1 MPSAAP
7 LVHIV
12 RSGLQ
17 ESMHLGHIAVCDHEG
32 SLVASLGDPMHR
44 LFSRSSMKPL
54 QAAVSLRRIDEP
66 LPADLIAV
74 MCASH
79 NGEPVHVRAVRQL
92 LRRAGVPETAL
103 GCPADLPMHPE
114 ERRTARRPSRI
125 FHNCSGKHAG
135 MLVACQRSG
144 LELDGYLRPAHP
156 LQREIVRAVRS
167 ATSVDRPKI
176 GVDGCGAPVHGL
188 PLRGMAT
195 LFARLSRPERLG
207 RLGEHAAR
215 TVACMRAAP
224 YLVAGRG
231 RSDTRLMDEVS
242 GLVCKVGAE
251 GLHCAAVLGAGI
263 GIAVKVADGSDRA
276 AVPALVRTLDL
287 LEVIDDE
294 QRVHLSSLGRPSVL
308 GGGRPVGELVAG
320 FRLRPPRG

>member
-17 ESMHLGHIAVCDHEG
+17 ESVHLGHIAVCDHEG
-32 SLVASLGDPMHR
+32 TLVASLGDPMHR

-74 MCASH
+74 MCGSH
-79 NGEPVHVRAVRQL
+79 SGEPVHVRAVRQL

-114 ERRTARRPSRI
+114 ERRMARRPRRV

-135 MLVACQRSG
+135 MLLACERSG
-144 LELDGYLRPAHP
+144 ADLDSYLRPSHP
-156 LQREIVRAVRS
+156 LQRAVARAVGR
-167 ATSVDRPKI
+167 ATGTDPQI

-188 PLRGMAT
+188 PLAGLAT
-195 LFARLSRPERLG
+195 LFARLARPERLG
-207 RLGEHAAR
+207 ALAEPALMAVAA
-215 TVACMRAAP
+215 MRAHP
-224 YLVAGRG
+224 YLVAGAR
-231 RSDTRLMDEVS
+231 RSDTLLMTEVPN
-242 GLVCKVGAE
+242 LICKVGAE
-251 GLHCAAVLGAGI
+251 GLHCAAILDAGLGV
-263 GIAVKVADGSDRA
+263 AVKIADGGDRA
-276 AVPALVRTLDL
+276 AGPALVRTLAL
-287 LEVIDDE
+287 LGVVNDE
-294 QRVHLSSLGRPSVL
+294 RLDRLARIARPSVL
-308 GGGRPVGELVAG
+308 GGGRPVGEMVAG
-320 FRLRPPRG
+320 FRLRRSV